1 MKKINTK
8 GVIAVIDG
16 SDFTELRFATKDG
29 KQAFI
34 LAEPLAD
41 GTRFVTIDED
51 DEAETDCIHVP
62 GEAAPLLAWCELTD
76 IYGYGEDEES
86 WVDDAN
92 DHLAGFDLKLVI
104 VHGYWHRTPVT
115 IEGDTYSDGWFELET
130 I

>member
-8 GVIAVIDG
+8 DIIAVIEG
-16 SDFTELRFATKDG
+16 SDLTELRFATKDG

-34 LAEPLAD
+34 LGEPLED

-62 GEAAPLLAWCELTD
+62 GVNMPFLAFCELTD
-76 IYGYGEDEES
+76 IYGDSEES
-86 WVDDAN
+86 WVNDAN
-92 DHLAGFDLKLVI
+92 EQLAGYDLKLVN
-104 VHGYWHRTPVT
+104 VHGWWHRTTVT